1 MADQGSLSAR
11 DVHIQW
17 SFALPGLQ
25 VCQFEG
31 GQEASW
37 FSESLLSPCA
47 FLFCQTGGM
56 QFYLDH
62 GQVIDLNPHDILL
75 LSAGAC
81 IQRIQSAAP
90 CSCGIRMTLRRGSL
104 RLDQVLAGPWDPFAG
119 GTGRCLLTGPRRMA
133 FVPQWALEQRIFFSA
148 DGSSHG
154 QTGRVLCTQRCGASL
169 SPVRKGAFSDGAS
182 WPAVLGPRPD

>member
-47 FLFCQTGGM
+47 FLS
-56 QFYLDH
+56 
-62 GQVIDLNPHDILL
+62 V
-75 LSAGAC
+75 
-81 IQRIQSAAP
+81 R
-90 CSCGIRMTLRRGSL
+90 
-104 RLDQVLAGPWDPFAG
+104 LAGCNFIWIMV
-119 GTGRCLLTGPRRMA
+119 RSLT
-133 FVPQWALEQRIFFSA
+133 
-148 DGSSHG
+148 
-154 QTGRVLCTQRCGASL
+154 
-169 SPVRKGAFSDGAS
+169 
-182 WPAVLGPRPD
+182 

>member
-90 CSCGIRMTLRRGSL
+90 CSCGIRMTLDGEEAL
-104 RLDQVLAGPWDPFAG
+104 CALTKFWPVPGTRLQAEQVL
-119 GTGRCLLTGPRRMA
+119 
-133 FVPQWALEQRIFFSA
+133 
-148 DGSSHG
+148 
-154 QTGRVLCTQRCGASL
+154 SL
-169 SPVRKGAFSDGAS
+169 IHI
-182 WPAVLGPRPD
+182 

>member
-90 CSCGIRMTLRRGSL
+90 CSCGIRMTLDGEEAL
-104 RLDQVLAGPWDPFAG
+104 CALTKFWPVPGTRLQAEQVDV
-119 GTGRCLLTGPRRMA
+119 CLQA
-133 FVPQWALEQRIFFSA
+133 H
-148 DGSSHG
+148 GSSHG

>member
-90 CSCGIRMTLRRGSL
+90 CSCGIRMTLDGEEAL
-104 RLDQVLAGPWDPFAG
+104 CALTKFWPVPGTRLQAEQVDVCLQAHGGWLLFPSGLWNSAFFSQLTDHRYGGVVLDRTLHLAAE
-119 GTGRCLLTGPRRMA
+119 LTG
-133 FVPQWALEQRIFFSA
+133 
-148 DGSSHG
+148 D
-154 QTGRVLCTQRCGASL
+154 
-169 SPVRKGAFSDGAS
+169 
-182 WPAVLGPRPD
+182 

>member
-75 LSAGAC
+75 LSAG
-81 IQRIQSAAP
+81 
-90 CSCGIRMTLRRGSL
+90 
-104 RLDQVLAGPWDPFAG
+104 

-133 FVPQWALEQRIFFSA
+133 FVPQWASEQRIFFSA

>member
-1 MADQGSLSAR
+1 MADRGSLSAQ

-37 FSESLLSPCA
+37 LSESLLSPCA

-62 GQVIDLNPHDILL
+62 GQVIGF
-75 LSAGAC
+75 S
-81 IQRIQSAAP
+81 
-90 CSCGIRMTLRRGSL
+90 RRGL
-104 RLDQVLAGPWDPFAG
+104 V
-119 GTGRCLLTGPRRMA
+119 
-133 FVPQWALEQRIFFSA
+133 FSA
-148 DGSSHG
+148 FSR
-154 QTGRVLCTQRCGASL
+154 QIPVPAASE
-169 SPVRKGAFSDGAS
+169 
-182 WPAVLGPRPD
+182 

>member
-62 GQVIDLNPHDILL
+62 GQVIITVT
-75 LSAGAC
+75 AGNH
-81 IQRIQSAAP
+81 
-90 CSCGIRMTLRRGSL
+90 
-104 RLDQVLAGPWDPFAG
+104 
-119 GTGRCLLTGPRRMA
+119 LLTLQSKD
-133 FVPQWALEQRIFFSA
+133 V
-148 DGSSHG
+148 
-154 QTGRVLCTQRCGASL
+154 
-169 SPVRKGAFSDGAS
+169 
-182 WPAVLGPRPD
+182 

>member
-1 MADQGSLSAR
+1 M
-11 DVHIQW
+11 
-17 SFALPGLQ
+17 
-25 VCQFEG
+25 
-31 GQEASW
+31 
-37 FSESLLSPCA
+37 
-47 FLFCQTGGM
+47 
-56 QFYLDH
+56 
-62 GQVIDLNPHDILL
+62 
-75 LSAGAC
+75 
-81 IQRIQSAAP
+81 
-90 CSCGIRMTLRRGSL
+90 